1 MRVRNLDNNKDWHFG
16 NSQINYVREQKAIE
30 LDIQMRLYEWFNDC
44 FFALQKGIDWKT
56 RLGAHNQKQL
66 LDNDIQEV
74 ILSVDGVVS
83 VQNIEVE
90 LLYED
95 KQQFFSIN
103 ALIVTQDDEQIIYNG
118 LVPIIGV

>member
-1 MRVRNLDNNKDWHFG
+1 MTLRDLTLDFDNKKILNTFLKG
-16 NSQINYVREQKAIE
+16 KKLILQEVV
-30 LDIQMRLYEWFNDC
+30 L
-44 FFALQKGIDWKT
+44 ALQCWNGDWFLDGSFGIPYDI
-56 RLGAHNQKQL
+56 RLENKSL
-66 LDNDIQEV
+66 LLADIQEV

>member
-1 MRVRNLDNNKDWHFG
+1 MRVRNLDNNKDWCFG

-66 LDNDIQEV
+66 LDNDIQKV
-74 ILSVDGVVS
+74 VLGTTGILNLTNFESLVLNRRYRATMTIYTQYSG
-83 VQNIEVE
+83 NGT
-90 LLYED
+90 
-95 KQQFFSIN
+95 QFTFES
-103 ALIVTQDDEQIIYNG
+103 G
-118 LVPIIGV
+118 L